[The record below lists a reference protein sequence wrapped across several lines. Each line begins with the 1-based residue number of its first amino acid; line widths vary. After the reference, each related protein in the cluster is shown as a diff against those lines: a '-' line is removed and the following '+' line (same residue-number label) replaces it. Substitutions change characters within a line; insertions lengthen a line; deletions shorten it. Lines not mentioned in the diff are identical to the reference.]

1 MNQGESEQDLAHV
14 LALEAQRAELLDP
27 PLVAR
32 LLLLLSL
39 VRQALNQL
47 KVTRLVA
54 HGWVVVLVEVDLAQ
68 EEHVLAANKEDAA
81 LDVCKEAPCAGRVG
95 FRVRVGVD
103 ALDSVLKN
111 EVG

>member
-14 LALEAQRAELLDP
+14 LALEAQCAELLDP

-32 LLLLLSL
+32 LLLLLPL

-47 KVTRLVA
+47 EVARLVA
-54 HGWVVVLVEVDLAQ
+54 HGWVIVLVEVDLAQ

-81 LDVCKEAPCAGRVG
+81 LDIRKKAPFAGRVG
-95 FRVRVGVD
+95 FRVWVGID
-103 ALDSVLKN
+103 ALDGVLKN